1 MVFKIIRRLQ
11 LRLWARAFCRVVLVS
26 TLLFLGA
33 SPVGAD
39 AIAAGNTT
47 PLPDQPARLFEVH
60 CVGCHSN
67 GGNIIRRGK
76 NLKAKALERYGY
88 DDVASIT
95 DIITHGKGVMSA
107 YRDRLTR
114 EEIQA
119 LAAYVLEQ
127 AEAGW

>member
-1 MVFKIIRRLQ
+1 MMFKIIERLQ
-11 LRLWARAFCRVVLVS
+11 LRLRARAFGLVVLVS

-39 AIAAGNTT
+39 AIAAGSTAL
-47 PLPDQPARLFEVH
+47 LPDQPAQLFEAH
-60 CVGCHSN
+60 CEGCHPN

-76 NLKAKALERYGY
+76 NLKARALERYGY

-119 LAAYVLEQ
+119 LATYVLEQ